1 MSNAHVDQAFRGIL
15 EAICKPAA
23 QPVAPLTVEV
33 SDDQTSVLATRRLE
47 FVEAVCV
54 TGQCPCWLCVAKADQ
69 ELCERLPCRGSQ
81 RKDGRSGYFR
91 EVLG

>member
-1 MSNAHVDQAFRGIL
+1 MSNEHVNQTVRGIL
-15 EAICKPAA
+15 DAICPPAA
-23 QPVAPLTVEV
+23 QPVAPCGVDV

-81 RKDGRSGYFR
+81 RKDGRAGYFR
-91 EVLG
+91 EVRG